1 MGSIPISRII
11 NGYLK
16 AKITIWKIINM
27 SLNSIYRIKGISYNG
42 NTATLHVVYL
52 GSNPNISKK
61 NKVYKVFN

>member
-1 MGSIPISRII
+1 MGSIPISRIS
-11 NGYLK
+11 NGNLMV
-16 AKITIWKIINM
+16 KIMIWKIVNI
-27 SLNSIYRIKGISYNG
+27 SLNSIYHIKGISYNG

>member
-1 MGSIPISRII
+1 MV
-11 NGYLK
+11 
-16 AKITIWKIINM
+16 KIMIWKIVNI
-27 SLNSIYRIKGISYNG
+27 SLNSIYHIKGISYNG